1 MARATS
7 DETREWL
14 RQTTVDLLVELA
26 KVPPGDSKDALEERA
41 VRVDG
46 LAGDLIAADAEGAVL
61 FLGDLAVTILKA
73 LASKPAPTHWPLSRS
88 LPSRPRTSLLIRP
101 PGRAPRS

>member
-1 MARATS
+1 MVRATP

-14 RQTTVDLLVELA
+14 RQTTVDLLVELSRS
-26 KVPPGDSKDALEERA
+26 PDGDTKDALEERA

-73 LASKPAPTHWPLSRS
+73 LCQQTGADPLATLKEFALPPADV
-88 LPSRPRTSLLIRP
+88 P
-101 PGRAPRS
+101 PN